1 MILWHL
7 LYVQNVKKN
16 DVSEYAESCP
26 NCGFPIKQ
34 YLSDH
39 NFTNCNNA
47 LICPNCLEVYANP
60 GHINTICEYCQ
71 TTMVQ
76 TETDADEYITES
88 LKYIWVSDESIKH
101 DKELEQ
107 RLMKEAN
114 ITSFSQEAYD
124 QRKEKIRRKY
134 SANKTS
140 TSSASTKTTNTPKCP
155 TCGSTNITAGQRGYS
170 FWTGFLGSNKTV
182 NRCSNCGHT
191 WKP

>member
-1 MILWHL
+1 MAL
-7 LYVQNVKKN
+7 VVCPECKKN

-34 YLSDH
+34 YLSDN

-76 TETDADEYITES
+76 TETGADEYITES

-124 QRKEKIRRKY
+124 KRKEEIRRKY
-134 SANKTS
+134 SANK
-140 TSSASTKTTNTPKCP
+140 SSSSSQSTKPTNTPKCP
-155 TCGSTNITAGQRGYS
+155 TCNSTDIRKIG
-170 FWTGFLGSNKTV
+170 TGERVASVIGFGLLSKKINKTWKC
-182 NRCSNCGHT
+182 NNCGHT
-191 WKP
+191 W